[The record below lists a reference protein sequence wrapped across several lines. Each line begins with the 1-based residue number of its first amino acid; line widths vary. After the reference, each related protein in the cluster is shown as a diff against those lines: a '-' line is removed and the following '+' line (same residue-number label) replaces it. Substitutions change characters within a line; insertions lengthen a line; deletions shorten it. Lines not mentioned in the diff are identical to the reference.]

1 MTELVEVYVELPDEA
16 VQVWRPVLA
25 EHVGKDVYRIAEQP
39 YERENERWQFEPGET
54 VNCGSMETDEG
65 TILAAFAPFEGEV

>member
-1 MTELVEVYVELPDEA
+1 MSELVEVYVELPDEA

-25 EHVGKDVYRIAEQP
+25 EHVGKNIYRIVEQP

-54 VNCGSMETDEG
+54 VNCRPIKTDEG
-65 TILAAFAPFEGEV
+65 TILAALTPFEGEI